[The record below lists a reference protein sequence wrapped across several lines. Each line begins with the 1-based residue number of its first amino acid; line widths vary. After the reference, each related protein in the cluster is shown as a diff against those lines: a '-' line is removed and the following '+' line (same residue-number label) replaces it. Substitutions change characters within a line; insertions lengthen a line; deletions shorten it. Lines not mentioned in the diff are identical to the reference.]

1 MKITTQQK
9 NCITLAR
16 IGDKLA
22 YFNGLP
28 FMDINKSDINLKK
41 KIISSE
47 FKKLNSINLQNW
59 KSSINNS
66 IFLQSCL
73 VIFVNLNNLY
83 LKKLVKLYKKNIIST
98 KFSIKYYINLGLN
111 NIIKKS
117 DKNKEINP
125 NRHTTNYNIIPNDLL
140 KKINEPTDENLQI
153 GIILG
158 LFFAKEKYDESREII
173 SIALAKA
180 THIHPY
186 SYLSVFTLANI
197 ISYTMINKNNFIKG
211 VLASNEYLQKKY
223 ICKNKLECKFV
234 KDYNKFVNFLI
245 DLKNGLINIK
255 YKKIKNKTAL
265 TTLQYAITIYL
276 DSPDNWKLI
285 LTNACIQPY
294 TTPNTGAIACC
305 FYGLIHGLKNVHKNM
320 LKY

>member
-1 MKITTQQK
+1 MELTTQQQ
-9 NCITLAR
+9 NCIILAG
-16 IGDKLA
+16 IGDKLS

-28 FMDINKSDINLKK
+28 YMNKSDIHFKQ
-41 KIISSE
+41 KIISTE
-47 FKKLNSINLQNW
+47 FKKLNSINLKKWQ
-59 KSSINNS
+59 KSINY
-66 IFLQSCL
+66 IFFFQACLQL
-73 VIFVNLNNLY
+73 FVNTNILSI
-83 LKKLVKLYKKNIIST
+83 KKLVKLYKKKLIS
-98 KFSIKYYINLGLN
+98 KKNDKLYYINLGLT
-111 NIIKKS
+111 NIIPKLIL
-117 DKNKEINP
+117 NKEIPQHN
-125 NRHTTNYNIIPNDLL
+125 HTTKYNIRNDFHQ
-140 KKINEPTDENLQI
+140 KINEPTDENLQI

-158 LFFAKEKYDESREII
+158 LLFAKEKYDESREII
-173 SIALAKA
+173 SIALAKE

-186 SYLSVFTLANI
+186 NYLSVLTLANI

-255 YKKIKNKTAL
+255 YKKIKNITAL
-265 TTLQYAITIYL
+265 TTLQFAITAYL

-285 LTNACIQPY
+285 LANACIQPY

-305 FYGLIHGLKNVHKNM
+305 FYGLIHGTKNVHKNM

>member
-1 MKITTQQK
+1 MNI
-9 NCITLAR
+9 
-16 IGDKLA
+16 
-22 YFNGLP
+22 Y
-28 FMDINKSDINLKK
+28 KSDINFKK

-47 FKKLNSINLQNW
+47 FKKLNSINLKKWQNSLNYHW
-59 KSSINNS
+59 
-66 IFLQSCL
+66 FLQSCL
-73 VIFVNLNNLY
+73 KIFVNLTNLSI
-83 LKKLVKLYKKNIIST
+83 KKLVKLYKKNLIST
-98 KFSIKYYINLGLN
+98 IIPELYYINLGLSN
-111 NIIKKS
+111 NIIPKL
-117 DKNKEINP
+117 DLNTLIEYH
-125 NRHTTNYNIIPNDLL
+125 RHTTKYNKIPNDFHQ
-140 KKINEPTDENLQI
+140 KINEPTDENLQI

-158 LFFAKEKYDESREII
+158 LLFAKEKYDESREIV
-173 SIALAKA
+173 SIAFAKE

-186 SYLSVFTLANI
+186 NYLSVLTLANI

-265 TTLQYAITIYL
+265 TTLQFAITVYL

-285 LTNACIQPY
+285 LANACIQPY

-305 FYGLIHGLKNVHKNM
+305 FYGLIHGTKNVHKNM